1 MNTKKIIKY
10 GINNFHTRDSYLEL
24 AKKALC
30 LSAEMQDTFKR
41 FVKLLEQEYEII
53 TEMEQNRT
61 IQIENDNFPF

>member
-1 MNTKKIIKY
+1 MNTKRIRKY
-10 GINNFHTRDSYLEL
+10 GFNNFSTRNSYLEL